1 MVTWA
6 DQLVEGGP
14 RLPGGPGPE
23 EREQARAEISGLVTQ
38 AYGDNNWWPRIFQ
51 VVSRGRLAPGD
62 EQWPRGGQTDKQ
74 ADQGQGHGPS
84 AQGLVQVVGESKEL
98 NLNCQ
103 PEVGIYINFSPNTDT
118 P

>member
-38 AYGDNNWWPRIFQ
+38 ADGDNN
-51 VVSRGRLAPGD
+51 
-62 EQWPRGGQTDKQ
+62 
-74 ADQGQGHGPS
+74 
-84 AQGLVQVVGESKEL
+84 
-98 NLNCQ
+98 C
-103 PEVGIYINFSPNTDT
+103 
-118 P
+118 